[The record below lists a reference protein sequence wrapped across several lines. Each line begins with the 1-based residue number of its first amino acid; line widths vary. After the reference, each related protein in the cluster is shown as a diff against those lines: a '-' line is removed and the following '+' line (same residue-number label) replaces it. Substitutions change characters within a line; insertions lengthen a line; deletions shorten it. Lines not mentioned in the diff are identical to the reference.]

1 MIVNKCNEKIIK
13 GKKSIFLAGP
23 APGKEKVKSWRIDAI
38 QKLKEFGFD
47 GVVYNPEY
55 LGEKVGVELE
65 KEILWQQE
73 TIEEATVI
81 LFWVPRNKKTLP
93 GFTTNIEFGYWLN
106 SGKIIYGRPD
116 TAEEIGY
123 LDFIYK
129 QKYQKEPINNLDE
142 LVYESIKLCEK
153 LYLKKRKK
161 EDY

>member
-1 MIVNKCNEKIIK
+1 M
-13 GKKSIFLAGP
+13 
-23 APGKEKVKSWRIDAI
+23 
-38 QKLKEFGFD
+38 
-47 GVVYNPEY
+47 
-55 LGEKVGVELE
+55 GEKVGVELE

-73 TIEEATVI
+73 PTADATLI

-153 LYLKKRKK
+153 LYLKKEKRKTI
-161 EDY
+161 ESSF